1 MSLNSS
7 EPLPSAR
14 IHQITDEFSQA
25 IKWNSACLLL
35 VVYRSEFTRG
45 QVALS
50 IRQFAEE
57 NGQLVEEFRITKAE
71 YDVLLA
77 LKERPSQAGI
87 LHYISGL
94 QWGGGRQGANAF
106 HALNMHR
113 EHLVESTMRC
123 IFWITPTE
131 LKKMTR
137 FAPDFWAFRHKVVD
151 FTELPSSSLVN
162 AKGTREVNRA
172 VEIDRLLGLLKKNPN
187 DLASHIELAELFES
201 LGCYEEAILHYK
213 KTIRLAEDKSD
224 LLLSLAKVYALFGA
238 EHMARRIQRQAGKLI
253 RDNPPVPRL

>member
-1 MSLNSS
+1 MNPNSS
-7 EPLPSAR
+7 EPLPSTR
-14 IHQITDEFSQA
+14 IHQLTDELSQA

-35 VVYRSEFTRG
+35 AVYRSEFTRG
-45 QVALS
+45 QVAQS
-50 IRQFAEE
+50 IRQYAIE
-57 NGQLVEEFRITKAE
+57 NGQTVSEYRVTKTG

-113 EHLVESTMRC
+113 EHLVENLMRC

-137 FAPDFWAFRHKVVD
+137 FAPDFWAFRHKVAD
-151 FTELPSSSLVN
+151 FSDLPSASLVYG
-162 AKGTREVNRA
+162 KGSREVNWA
-172 VEIDRLLGLLKKNPN
+172 VMIDRYQGLLKNNPH
-187 DLASHIELAELFES
+187 DLASHKELAELFES
-201 LGCYEEAILHYK
+201 LGCYEEAILQYK
-213 KTIRLAEDKSD
+213 KAIRLAEDKSD
-224 LLLSLAKVYALFGA
+224 LLLSLAKVYALFGV
-238 EHMARRIQRQAGKLI
+238 EHMARRTQRQAGKLI
-253 RDNPPVPRL
+253 NDNRPGP